1 MAREAK
7 KVISSA
13 TREDAENAMATL
25 ASVNSSLKKIEA
37 KIETEKQ
44 RIDEK
49 YKDEIVALQK
59 QAAEPKEVLEVW
71 AKSDCKN
78 WEGKSFDL
86 VHGTVGFRTG
96 MPKVEKNKKFTWDSI
111 TELLSKHFPSLVRTK
126 TEPNKEAI
134 IAMRDSAEFVK
145 VQEKCY
151 INVVQDETFFT
162 QPKEEEL
169 VTA

>member
-7 KVISSA
+7 KVITSA
-13 TREDAENAMATL
+13 TREDAENAMSTL
-25 ASVNSSLKKIEA
+25 ASINSQLKKLEA

-49 YKDEIVALQK
+49 YKDDIVSLQK
-59 QAAEPKEVLEVW
+59 QATEPKEVLEVW
-71 AKSDCKN
+71 AKADCRN
-78 WEGKSFDL
+78 WEAKSFDL
-86 VHGTVGFRTG
+86 VHGTIGFRTG
-96 MPKVEKNKKFTWDSI
+96 MPKVEKNKKFTWDAV

-134 IAMRDSAEFVK
+134 IAMRYDADFEK
-145 VQEKCY
+145 VIEKCY

-169 VTA
+169 ATV